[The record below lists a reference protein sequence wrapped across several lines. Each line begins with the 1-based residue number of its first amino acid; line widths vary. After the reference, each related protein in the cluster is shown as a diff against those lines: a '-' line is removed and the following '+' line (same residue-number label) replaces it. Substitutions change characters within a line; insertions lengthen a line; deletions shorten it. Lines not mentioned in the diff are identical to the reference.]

1 MQSFLGCSFAMQG
14 LGQLAAALM
23 LLIVTAGFR
32 DSLRTAPKAASCSTT
47 VACVSAIDK
56 MWRIVVG
63 FGAVPACIALY
74 CRLSFF
80 SFVQRDSTANLSVP
94 SSPHHPRDAALHV
107 RRRPDGQAGRCRHRG
122 RSRPAHRGGGRAREG
137 LVEGVCCTLPQVAE
151 PQGPPGD
158 GPLLVFPGTNFTHS
172 LSLSLKTMAR
182 KTATHGTGRRMIRTG
197 QNHP

>member
-63 FGAVPACIALY
+63 FGADPASIALY

-80 SFVQRDSTANLSVP
+80 SFVQRDSTAILSVP
-94 SSPHHPRDAALHV
+94 SSPLHPRDAALHV
-107 RRRPDGQAGRCRHRG
+107 RRRPDGQAGRCRLCGCFRLV
-122 RSRPAHRGGGRAREG
+122 HRGGGSVCVG
-137 LVEGVCCTLPQVAE
+137 FVVGVCCF
-151 PQGPPGD
+151 
-158 GPLLVFPGTNFTHS
+158 LLF
-172 LSLSLKTMAR
+172 
-182 KTATHGTGRRMIRTG
+182 
-197 QNHP
+197 